1 MRIAHLGHAE
11 LRTPKLEESV
21 QFFKNVLGLEETE
34 RTGQSVYMR
43 AWGDWEHHT
52 LVLTAADRPGLEHV
66 GWRVGAPEDV
76 EAFAKEI
83 EARGEK
89 VTRVEA
95 GTEKGQGDAIRFTYP
110 GGQTMELY
118 YDVEKFQPG
127 DKRSRLKNAPQ
138 KPSYRGVGVRRLDH
152 INMLS
157 SDVTKTRTW
166 LQDVLG
172 FHLRENLYF
181 DDQVEGASWLSVT
194 SQVHD
199 IAVMQDGTG
208 QNGRLHHLAYWLDNR
223 EDVLRAADILT
234 DAGTT
239 IEAGPGKHGI
249 TQAFFIYLL
258 EPGGNRIE
266 LFSGGY
272 QIFAPDW
279 EPITWTKDEI
289 EKSIIWWGSPLP
301 QEFFIYG
308 T

>member
-21 QFFKNVLGLEETE
+21 EFFKNVLGLEETE

-52 LVLTAADRPGLEHV
+52 LILTAADRPGLEHV
-66 GWRVGAPEDV
+66 GWRVGAPADV
-76 EAFAKEI
+76 EAFAREI
-83 EARGEK
+83 EASGET

-95 GTEKGQGDAIRFTYP
+95 GTEKGQGDAVRFTYP

-157 SDVTKTRTW
+157 RDVTKTRTW

-172 FHLRENLYF
+172 FQLRENLYF
-181 DDQVEGASWLSVT
+181 EEDVEGASWLSVT

-199 IAVMQDGTG
+199 IAVMQDATG
-208 QNGRLHHLAYWLDNR
+208 QNGRWTQLEQTARFNR
-223 EDVLRAADILT
+223 LVRDFLT
-234 DAGTT
+234 
-239 IEAGPGKHGI
+239 EE
-249 TQAFFIYLL
+249 QV
-258 EPGGNRIE
+258 
-266 LFSGGY
+266 
-272 QIFAPDW
+272 
-279 EPITWTKDEI
+279 
-289 EKSIIWWGSPLP
+289 
-301 QEFFIYG
+301 
-308 T
+308 

>member
-21 QFFKNVLGLEETE
+21 EFFKNVLGLEETE

-52 LVLTAADRPGLEHV
+52 LILTAAERPGLEHV
-66 GWRVGAPEDV
+66 GWRVGAPMDV
-76 EAFAKEI
+76 EAFAREI
-83 EARGEK
+83 EASGET
-89 VTRVEA
+89 VRHLEA
-95 GTEKGQGDAIRFTYP
+95 GTEKGQGDAVRFTYP

-172 FHLRENLYF
+172 FQLREHLY
-181 DDQVEGASWLSVT
+181 VE
-194 SQVHD
+194 
-199 IAVMQDGTG
+199 
-208 QNGRLHHLAYWLDNR
+208 
-223 EDVLRAADILT
+223 
-234 DAGTT
+234 
-239 IEAGPGKHGI
+239 
-249 TQAFFIYLL
+249 
-258 EPGGNRIE
+258 
-266 LFSGGY
+266 
-272 QIFAPDW
+272 
-279 EPITWTKDEI
+279 
-289 EKSIIWWGSPLP
+289 
-301 QEFFIYG
+301 
-308 T
+308 

>member
-1 MRIAHLGHAE
+1 M
-11 LRTPKLEESV
+11 
-21 QFFKNVLGLEETE
+21 
-34 RTGQSVYMR
+34 
-43 AWGDWEHHT
+43 
-52 LVLTAADRPGLEHV
+52 
-66 GWRVGAPEDV
+66 
-76 EAFAKEI
+76 
-83 EARGEK
+83 
-89 VTRVEA
+89 
-95 GTEKGQGDAIRFTYP
+95 EKGQGDAVRFTYP

-172 FHLRENLYF
+172 FQLREHLYF

-208 QNGRLHHLAYWLDNR
+208 QNDRLHHLAYWLDNR

-234 DAGTT
+234 DAGAT